1 MAVVSSS
8 APPYRLV
15 RTAASPVA
23 APVLDAAQ
31 QEVVDHRGGPLL
43 VLAGPGTGK
52 TTTVV
57 EAVVARIEAGADPE
71 QVLVLTFG
79 RRAAAELRGRIT
91 ARLGRAT
98 KEPLARTFHSYA
110 FGVLRREAAARGEP
124 APAAALRPGAG
135 PRGPRPARR
144 RPRGRR
150 RSTGPTGCT
159 PRSAPAASP
168 RSCATW

>member
-1 MAVVSSS
+1 MADVISP
-8 APPYRLV
+8 APSYRLV
-15 RTAASPVA
+15 RPATPSASDVA
-23 APVLDAAQ
+23 VPALDAAQ
-31 QEVVDHRGGPLL
+31 RAVVDHPGGPLL

-52 TTTVV
+52 TTTIV

-110 FGVLRREAAARGEP
+110 FGVLRRESALRGEP
-124 APAAALRPGAG
+124 SPRLLAG
-135 PRGPRPARR
+135 PEQDLVIRDLLAGNIADGARDWPARL
-144 RPRGRR
+144 
-150 RSTGPTGCT
+150 
-159 PRSAPAASP
+159 
-168 RSCATW
+168 

>member
-1 MAVVSSS
+1 MTVVSSS
-8 APPYRLV
+8 ASPYRLV

-23 APVLDAAQ
+23 APVLDPAQ
-31 QEVVDHRGGPLL
+31 QEVVAHRGGPLL

-110 FGVLRREAAARGEP
+110 FGILRREAAARGEP
-124 APAAALRPGAG
+124 APRLLAG
-135 PRGPRPARR
+135 PEQDLVVRACSPATSRPE
-144 RPRGRR
+144 P
-150 RSTGPTGCT
+150 SSGPTGCT

-168 RSCATW
+168 RSCVTS